1 MNLCYTNDINFAMLI
16 SQKKGRLKMNR
27 IKELELQIS
36 SLQKERRSLQKS
48 NAQSLSTKRATY
60 GWTRA
65 ELSQHL
71 DQIAKQLG
79 CQHQRVDRYVD
90 EFINDDGNST
100 TFVVR
105 TSKEW
110 FDKMTKK
117 QKEVL
122 NSRSWHSIKVDQV
135 NSWLT
140 SGVDYMVFLISKH
153 NTDESNAFILPMSQV
168 AQMCQ
173 EPVRQSDN
181 RAMFYFGLDK
191 QNRAI
196 ECRADQLNPTLLD
209 IKPNNW
215 STLEPHNSQA
225 K

>member
-1 MNLCYTNDINFAMLI
+1 MRI
-16 SQKKGRLKMNR
+16 SQKKEWLKMDK
-27 IKELELQIS
+27 IKDLELQIS
-36 SLQKERRSLQKS
+36 SLQKERRSLQKA
-48 NAQSLSTKRATY
+48 NAKALSAKRATY
-60 GWTRA
+60 GWTRT

-90 EFINDDGNST
+90 EFIDDNGNST

-117 QKEVL
+117 QKDVL
-122 NSRSWHSIKVDQV
+122 NSRSWHSIKIDQV

-215 STLEPHNSQA
+215 STLDPRNSQT

>member
-1 MNLCYTNDINFAMLI
+1 MD
-16 SQKKGRLKMNR
+16 R

-36 SLQKERRSLQKS
+36 SLQKERRALQKS
-48 NAQSLSTKRATY
+48 NAQTLSAKRTTY
-60 GWTRA
+60 GWNRA

-71 DQIAKQLG
+71 DQVAKQFG

-90 EFINDDGNST
+90 EFISDDGAST

-110 FDKMTKK
+110 FDKMSK
-117 QKEVL
+117 QQKAVL

-135 NSWLT
+135 NNWLT
-140 SGVDYMVFLISKH
+140 TGVDYMVFLISKH
-153 NTDESNAFILPMSQV
+153 NTDKATAFVLPMAQV

-173 EPVRQSDN
+173 EPGRETAH

-196 ECRADQLNPTLLD
+196 ECRTDQLHPTLLD

-215 STLEPHNSQA
+215 ATLDPRNSQT

>member
-1 MNLCYTNDINFAMLI
+1 MD
-16 SQKKGRLKMNR
+16 K
-27 IKELELQIS
+27 IKELELQIN
-36 SLQKERRSLQKS
+36 SLQKERRSLQKA
-48 NAQSLSTKRATY
+48 NGQALAAKRTTY
-60 GWTRA
+60 GWNRA

-79 CQHQRVDRYVD
+79 CQHQRIDRYVD
-90 EFINDDGNST
+90 EFIDDNGNRT

-110 FDKMTKK
+110 FDKMSKK

-122 NSRSWHSIKVDQV
+122 NSRSWHSIKPDQV
-135 NSWLT
+135 NSWST

-153 NTDESNAFILPMSQV
+153 NTDKSNAFILPMTEV

-173 EPVRQSDN
+173 EPGRQSAN

-191 QNRAI
+191 QNQAI
-196 ECRADQLNPTLLD
+196 ECRADQLHPTPLA
-209 IKPNNW
+209 IKANNW
-215 STLEPHNSQA
+215 STLDPRNN
-225 K
+225 

>member
-1 MNLCYTNDINFAMLI
+1 MN
-16 SQKKGRLKMNR
+16 K

-36 SLQKERRSLQKS
+36 SLQKERRSLQKA
-48 NAQSLSTKRATY
+48 NAQTLSAKRATY
-60 GWTRA
+60 GWNRA

-122 NSRSWHSIKVDQV
+122 NSRSWHSIKIDQV

-153 NTDESNAFILPMSQV
+153 DTDESNAFILPMSQV
-168 AQMCQ
+168 ARLAESVC
-173 EPVRQSDN
+173 
-181 RAMFYFGLDK
+181 ALAF
-191 QNRAI
+191 
-196 ECRADQLNPTLLD
+196 
-209 IKPNNW
+209 
-215 STLEPHNSQA
+215 
-225 K
+225 

>member
-1 MNLCYTNDINFAMLI
+1 MWIL
-16 SQKKGRLKMNR
+16 QKKEWLKMDK
-27 IKELELQIS
+27 IKDLELQIS
-36 SLQKERRSLQKS
+36 SLQKERRSLQKA
-48 NAQSLSTKRATY
+48 NAKALSAKRATY
-60 GWTRA
+60 GWTRT

-90 EFINDDGNST
+90 EFIDDNGNST

-122 NSRSWHSIKVDQV
+122 NSRSWHSIKIDQV
-135 NSWLT
+135 NNWLT
-140 SGVDYMVFLISKH
+140 SGVNYMVFLISKH

-196 ECRADQLNPTLLD
+196 ECRADQYHPTLLD

-215 STLEPHNSQA
+215 STLDPRNTQT

>member
-1 MNLCYTNDINFAMLI
+1 MD
-16 SQKKGRLKMNR
+16 R
-27 IKELELQIS
+27 IKELNLQIS
-36 SLQKERRSLQKS
+36 NLQKERRSLQKA
-48 NAQSLSTKRATY
+48 NGQSLSAKRTTY
-60 GWTRA
+60 GWNRA

-79 CQHQRVDRYVD
+79 CQHQRIDRYVD
-90 EFINDDGNST
+90 EFIDDNGNST

-110 FDKMTKK
+110 FDKMSKK

-135 NSWLT
+135 NSWST

-153 NTDESNAFILPMSQV
+153 NTDKSNAFILPMAQV
-168 AQMCQ
+168 VQMCQ
-173 EPVRQSDN
+173 ELGRQTNN

-196 ECRADQLNPTLLD
+196 ECRMDQLNPTPLA

-215 STLEPHNSQA
+215 AILDPYNN
-225 K
+225 